1 MYDLSKDPVKWALYI
16 AVNRGKIDISKYPK
30 LGLLVQEIEKYS
42 VIKGLIAD
50 DEMLEA
56 FNSLLADSLSIQG
69 LIFCLG
75 KVNLGMQ
82 YVFKTLNACNKLSY
96 ADIKPFTNETRLNL
110 ETFHN
115 KIKRGKEGVVEE
127 ALENHND
134 GKRFRE
140 LLKEFK

>member
-1 MYDLSKDPVKWALYI
+1 MAKK
-16 AVNRGKIDISKYPK
+16 
-30 LGLLVQEIEKYS
+30 EKKS
-42 VIKGLIAD
+42 VS
-50 DEMLEA
+50 LEA
-56 FNSLLADSLSIQG
+56 G
-69 LIFCLG
+69 LW
-75 KVNLGMQ
+75 
-82 YVFKTLNACNKLSY
+82 NACNKLSY